1 MRRTVLLLAHASC
14 VGGAFAGKIPCDKWL
29 GPGGRYSGHYDIDTD
44 LRDHLEQLRLRAKQ
58 GSRKDPRIDLRVR
71 LWERAVVDTY
81 DLKRITADHC
91 GAFAGFSRIDQC
103 AGFVV
108 CELCVGARL
117 QSASWKFRKGLRVA
131 CWKKVERCF
140 FAEAEQRRSGAYG
153 HCARKFYTIPRDL
166 SANECHFYDSG
177 FSDLQ
182 ERLAL
187 EFYKAAVG
195 VDERIKRQVVEG
207 HKRGFE
213 DPNEAFWCGGD
224 ALYTGAPATIPDRRR
239 HEGHALPGILKLAVT
254 VLCCLLIL
262 GHFDRRR
269 RRQPRTAPQDDD
281 DSDGDFEP
289 GPRTTTASAR
299 RRSPRLVR
307 R

>member
-1 MRRTVLLLAHASC
+1 MRRTVLLLLAHASC
-14 VGGAFAGKIPCDKWL
+14 VGGVFAGKTLYDRLKSSPWTDPGPPSHGYDDDK
-29 GPGGRYSGHYDIDTD
+29 DD
-44 LRDHLEQLRLRAKQ
+44 
-58 GSRKDPRIDLRVR
+58 R
-71 LWERAVVDTY
+71 LWQRVVVETY

-117 QSASWKFRKGLRVA
+117 LSSSWRFRKGLRVA

-140 FAEAEQRRSGAYG
+140 FAEAEQRRSGAYL
-153 HCARKFYTIPRDL
+153 HCASKFYSIPRDL
-166 SANECHFYDSG
+166 SANECNFYDSG
-177 FSDLQ
+177 FNDVQ

-207 HKRGFE
+207 HKRGE
-213 DPNEAFWCGGD
+213 HPKEAFWCGGD
-224 ALYTGAPATIPDRRR
+224 ALYTGADDAAPG
-239 HEGHALPGILKLAVT
+239 HEGHAWQDTLNLI
-254 VLCCLLIL
+254 VLSCCLTIC

-269 RRQPRTAPQDDD
+269 RRRPRTAPQDDD

-289 GPRTTTASAR
+289 GPRTTTASTR
-299 RRSPRLVR
+299 RRSPRLAHANPSTPADM
-307 R
+307 

>member
-1 MRRTVLLLAHASC
+1 MRRTVLLLLARASC
-14 VGGAFAGKIPCDKWL
+14 VGGVFAGRIPCDKWL
-29 GPGGRYSGHYDIDTD
+29 GPGCRYSGHYDADTD

-117 QSASWKFRKGLRVA
+117 QSASSEFRKGRSVA
-131 CWKKVERCF
+131 CWKKVQRCF
-140 FAEAEQRRSGAYG
+140 FAEAEQRRSGAYL
-153 HCARKFYTIPRDL
+153 HCASKFYLIPKNLKFDGTCYSFDRG
-166 SANECHFYDSG
+166 FYD
-177 FSDLQ
+177 LR

-195 VDERIKRQVVEG
+195 VDERIKRQVVAG
-207 HKRGFE
+207 HR
-213 DPNEAFWCGGD
+213 DHS
-224 ALYTGAPATIPDRRR
+224 LLTG
-239 HEGHALPGILKLAVT
+239 
-254 VLCCLLIL
+254 
-262 GHFDRRR
+262 
-269 RRQPRTAPQDDD
+269 
-281 DSDGDFEP
+281 S
-289 GPRTTTASAR
+289 
-299 RRSPRLVR
+299 
-307 R
+307 